1 MIRALLA
8 VRRLSRWSHFHLR
21 RFIQAE
27 VFTRM
32 NITTSR
38 IKFTAITVSSLILI
52 AVVSAWIAGP
62 RATAQQ
68 GGRDEVRIELTSN
81 GFAPGEVQHAP
92 GRFAIAVENST
103 LSGEYTLRLKADDGT
118 ILNEFQVQKGSSAWT
133 VNLQTG
139 TYTLTE
145 ADHPQWTCRIVVQ

>member
-1 MIRALLA
+1 MKT
-8 VRRLSRWSHFHLR
+8 RR
-21 RFIQAE
+21 
-27 VFTRM
+27 
-32 NITTSR
+32 SR
-38 IKFTAITVSSLILI
+38 IKLTVISLSILI
-52 AVVSAWIAGP
+52 ALAIISTWISGS

-68 GGRDEVRIELTSN
+68 GARDEVRIELTGS
-81 GFAPGEVQHAP
+81 GFTPNEVQHAA

-103 LSGEYTLRLKADDGT
+103 LSGEYTLRLKAQDGT
-118 ILNEFQVQKGSSAWT
+118 IVNEFQVQKGSSAWT